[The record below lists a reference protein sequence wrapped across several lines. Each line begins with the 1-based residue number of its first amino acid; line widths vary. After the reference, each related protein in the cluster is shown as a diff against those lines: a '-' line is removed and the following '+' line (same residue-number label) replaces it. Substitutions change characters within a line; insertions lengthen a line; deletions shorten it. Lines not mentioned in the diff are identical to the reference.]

1 MRKIYLFLTPG
12 KTDGRVHSQQGAP
25 TTGNIIYWG
34 FSQQTYVQ
42 TLLASLGVVKLKI
55 SLSVRRGRGRNSSL
69 HLRVL
74 RRGGEMFQTNSTSRH
89 RIPSYTLHY
98 LFPRNTFLQG
108 HIIFSN
114 LPASKNLPEEQI
126 FWGTHPL
133 SSPDSRENGKWQC
146 NRNG

>member
-1 MRKIYLFLTPG
+1 MEKIYLFLTPG

-25 TTGNIIYWG
+25 TTGNIIYWD
-34 FSQQTYVQ
+34 FPS
-42 TLLASLGVVKLKI
+42 
-55 SLSVRRGRGRNSSL
+55 RRMSKRYWLVWVWSNWKSAFQCGGGGGEI
-69 HLRVL
+69 HPFTCVCWGG
-74 RRGGEMFQTNSTSRH
+74 GGEMFETNSTSRH